1 LSTFIYDT
9 NLELSQKLDL
19 LFLQKEEHLR
29 QINVLQ
35 DQLAIILTNSQKKT
49 ALDATLEF
57 FVNNSS
63 FLVGLSVFLITFS
76 LINLFGKSDFEVFS
90 NNIIKAQSETH
101 NSYITSTTEALKTVS
116 ETFLNDI
123 TKLLIEVNSLSMTN
137 SDQKLEFVFN
147 KLTDIDKI
155 NVEAIIQKLNV
166 LTLKSQAIDAQILQI
181 LELLSK

>member
-1 LSTFIYDT
+1 MTLVVIVSDCRLKKNDVKRVLKIELLRQTHSIVLILYIYYPFILLLLLFFSKFIFSTFIYDT
-9 NLELSQKLDL
+9 NLELSKKRDL

-35 DQLAIILTNSQKKT
+35 DQLVILLTNSQKKT

-101 NSYITSTTEALKTVS
+101 NSYITSTTEV
-116 ETFLNDI
+116 
-123 TKLLIEVNSLSMTN
+123 
-137 SDQKLEFVFN
+137 
-147 KLTDIDKI
+147 
-155 NVEAIIQKLNV
+155 
-166 LTLKSQAIDAQILQI
+166 
-181 LELLSK
+181 

>member
-1 LSTFIYDT
+1 
-9 NLELSQKLDL
+9 

-35 DQLAIILTNSQKKT
+35 DQLVILLTNSQKKT

-101 NSYITSTTEALKTVS
+101 NSYITSTTEV
-116 ETFLNDI
+116 
-123 TKLLIEVNSLSMTN
+123 
-137 SDQKLEFVFN
+137 
-147 KLTDIDKI
+147 
-155 NVEAIIQKLNV
+155 
-166 LTLKSQAIDAQILQI
+166 
-181 LELLSK
+181 

>member
-1 LSTFIYDT
+1 M
-9 NLELSQKLDL
+9 
-19 LFLQKEEHLR
+19 QKEEHLR

-35 DQLAIILTNSQKKT
+35 DQLAILLTNSQKKT

-63 FLVGLSVFLITFS
+63 LLVGLSVFLITFS

-166 LTLKSQAIDAQILQI
+166 LTLKSQAIDAQMLQI